1 MQALALRGF
10 LAILTIFELTEIYS
24 KLPTD
29 LLGQGNDLSGFGS
42 NLGSG
47 DAEKR
52 LWCFMLSLLV
62 IARLTAFAAP
72 QNPAAMG
79 QCAAVHIVE
88 LIYMATEFL
97 VYGCNGES
105 FIFGFI
111 IFDAILFAVLALRC
125 GVNEGPVDQKKN
137 K

>member
-1 MQALALRGF
+1 MQSLALRGF

-29 LLGQGNDLSGFGS
+29 LFGQGNDLSGFGS

-88 LIYMATEFL
+88 LIYMGTELL

-125 GVNEGPVDQKKN
+125 RVNERPIDQKKN
-137 K
+137 E